1 MRRIVFQHGT
11 QMLWFLYDRTAEG
24 LGWAIGVGIFGAALG
39 ALFQYMNN
47 SDPERANDSIEYA
60 ATTAG
65 FGFASI
71 GFVGGFVSF
80 WCRGG
85 RQRFFPA
92 DQQEG
97 YGALRGHQHENN
109 P

>member
-80 WCRGG
+80 
-85 RQRFFPA
+85 
-92 DQQEG
+92 
-97 YGALRGHQHENN
+97 GAVEEDNDFSPLINKKGMEH
-109 P
+109 